1 MPALRTR
8 GVVEVLGELCL
19 HEMPLSRFE
28 LVLRL
33 SARTAERS
41 SGEAFPRT
49 EENLMSYVA
58 RLKEQ
63 ASQ

>member
-1 MPALRTR
+1 
-8 GVVEVLGELCL
+8 
-19 HEMPLSRFE
+19 MPLSRFE